1 MEISTEI
8 NKIFGQE
15 MARLYAE
22 KISDEEM
29 LKVAQACWRS
39 MLTDNAGNSWNRRET
54 EVDKIIKR
62 ELDKKLSAAC
72 EKILSSEEAQ
82 IDIEKKAK
90 EMIEKIRQQAEEKI
104 IERTSDVITRLYTGS
119 EMGLNL
125 RGYIQQVIME
135 SLRQ

>member
-22 KISDEEM
+22 TISEKEM
-29 LKVAQACWRS
+29 VEFARTCWRN
-39 MLTDNAGNSWNRRET
+39 MLYDKSSGWTNRESEAEKVIRREL
-54 EVDKIIKR
+54 E
-62 ELDKKLSAAC
+62 KKLSAAC

-90 EMIEKIRQQAEEKI
+90 EMIDKIRQQAEEKI